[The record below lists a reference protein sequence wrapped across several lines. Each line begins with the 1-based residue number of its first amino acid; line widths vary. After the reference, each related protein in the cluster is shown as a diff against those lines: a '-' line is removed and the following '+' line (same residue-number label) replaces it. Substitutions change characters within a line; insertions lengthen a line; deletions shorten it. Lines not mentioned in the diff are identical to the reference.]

1 MTSLAYAIAEF
12 IAWLIATLH
21 GIEIGVA
28 TSGVAG
34 WPV

>member
-21 GIEIGVA
+21 GIELIPA
-28 TSGVAG
+28 TGGIV
-34 WPV
+34 P